1 MIGSTAV
8 LLYGPAQRLR
18 PAVIIAACGVLWAA
32 AVVTSA
38 SPEPEALARALQ
50 RKYDTVRDFS
60 ADFVHSYE
68 GGVLRKTVTERGRLL
83 VKKPGK
89 MRWAYTGD
97 EQKVFV
103 SDGRKLYSY
112 IPADKQV
119 YVGSVPTDDQ
129 ASTPALFLAGKGQL
143 LRDFVISAGT
153 MPQGA
158 PAGSAALKL
167 VPRRG
172 DGDYEWLGLVVDEAS
187 LQLRILVA
195 GDKQGGRSTFTFTNM
210 KENVGLSDG
219 EFTFKIP
226 RGVDVVTDTPR

>member
-1 MIGSTAV
+1 M
-8 LLYGPAQRLR
+8 LLYRPAQRHR
-18 PAVIIAACGVLWAA
+18 PLGIVAACGVLWAA
-32 AVVTSA
+32 TAA
-38 SPEPEALARALQ
+38 FGAALDPETLARALQ
-50 RKYDTVRDFS
+50 SKYDTVRDFS
-60 ADFVHSYE
+60 TDFVHSYQ

-119 YVGSVPTDDQ
+119 YVGSVPADDQ

-143 LRDFVISAGT
+143 LRDFVISAGALPT
-153 MPQGA
+153 GA

-187 LQLRILVA
+187 LQLRMLVA
-195 GDKQGGRSTFTFTNM
+195 GDKQGGQSTFTFTNM

-219 EFTFKIP
+219 EFTFRIP
-226 RGVDVVTDTPR
+226 RGVNVVTDTPR

>member
-1 MIGSTAV
+1 M
-8 LLYGPAQRLR
+8 LLYRPAQRCR
-18 PAVIIAACGVLWAA
+18 PLGIVAACGVLWAA
-32 AVVTSA
+32 TAA
-38 SPEPEALARALQ
+38 FGAALDPETLARALQ

-60 ADFVHSYE
+60 TDFVHSYQ

-119 YVGSVPTDDQ
+119 YVGSVPADDQ

-143 LRDFVISAGT
+143 LRDFVISAGALPT
-153 MPQGA
+153 GA

-187 LQLRILVA
+187 LQLRMLVA
-195 GDKQGGRSTFTFTNM
+195 GDKQGGQSTFTFTNM

-219 EFTFKIP
+219 EFTFRIP

>member
-1 MIGSTAV
+1 V
-8 LLYGPAQRLR
+8 LLYRPAQRHR
-18 PAVIIAACGVLWAA
+18 PLGIVAACGIFWAA
-32 AVVTSA
+32 TAA
-38 SPEPEALARALQ
+38 FGAALDPETLARALQ

-60 ADFVHSYE
+60 TDFVHSYQ

-119 YVGSVPTDDQ
+119 YVGSVPADDQ

-143 LRDFVISAGT
+143 LRDFVISAGALPT
-153 MPQGA
+153 GA

-167 VPRRG
+167 VPKRG

-187 LQLRILVA
+187 LQLRMLVA
-195 GDKQGGRSTFTFTNM
+195 GDKQGGQSTFTFTNM

-219 EFTFKIP
+219 EFTFRIP

>member
-1 MIGSTAV
+1 M
-8 LLYGPAQRLR
+8 LLYRPAQRRR
-18 PAVIIAACGVLWAA
+18 PLGIVAACGVLWAA
-32 AVVTSA
+32 TAA
-38 SPEPEALARALQ
+38 FGAALDPETLARALQ

-60 ADFVHSYE
+60 TDFVHSYQ

-119 YVGSVPTDDQ
+119 YVGSVPADDQ

-143 LRDFVISAGT
+143 LRDFVISAGALPT
-153 MPQGA
+153 GA

-187 LQLRILVA
+187 LQLRMLVA
-195 GDKQGGRSTFTFTNM
+195 GDRQGGQSTFTFTNM

-219 EFTFKIP
+219 EFTFRIP
-226 RGVDVVTDTPR
+226 RGVNVVTDTPR

>member
-1 MIGSTAV
+1 V
-8 LLYGPAQRLR
+8 LLYGPAQRRR
-18 PAVIIAACGVLWAA
+18 PLGIVVACGVLWTATAA
-32 AVVTSA
+32 FSA
-38 SPEPEALARALQ
+38 ALDPETLARALQ

-60 ADFVHSYE
+60 TDFVHSYQ

-119 YVGSVPTDDQ
+119 YVGSVPADDQ

-143 LRDFVISAGT
+143 LRDFVISAGALPT
-153 MPQGA
+153 GA

-167 VPRRG
+167 VPKRG

-187 LQLRILVA
+187 LQLRMLVA
-195 GDKQGGRSTFTFTNM
+195 GDKQGGQSTFTFTNM

-219 EFTFKIP
+219 EFTFRIP

>member
-1 MIGSTAV
+1 V
-8 LLYGPAQRLR
+8 LLYRPAQRHR
-18 PAVIIAACGVLWAA
+18 PLGIVAACGILWAA
-32 AVVTSA
+32 TAA
-38 SPEPEALARALQ
+38 FGAALDPETLARALQ

-60 ADFVHSYE
+60 TDFVHSYQ

-119 YVGSVPTDDQ
+119 YVGSVPADDQ

-143 LRDFVISAGT
+143 LRDFVISAGALPT
-153 MPQGA
+153 AA

-167 VPRRG
+167 VPKRG

-187 LQLRILVA
+187 LQLRMLVA
-195 GDKQGGRSTFTFTNM
+195 GDKQGGQSTFTFTNM

-219 EFTFKIP
+219 EFTFRIP
-226 RGVDVVTDTPR
+226 LGVDVVTDTPR

>member
-1 MIGSTAV
+1 MV
-8 LLYGPAQRLR
+8 
-18 PAVIIAACGVLWAA
+18 AACGVLWAA
-32 AVVTSA
+32 TAAFSA
-38 SPEPEALARALQ
+38 ALDPETLARALQ

-60 ADFVHSYE
+60 TDFVHSYQ

-119 YVGSVPTDDQ
+119 YVGSVPADDQ

-143 LRDFVISAGT
+143 LRDFVISAGALPT
-153 MPQGA
+153 GA

-167 VPRRG
+167 VPKRV

-187 LQLRILVA
+187 LQLRMLVA
-195 GDKQGGRSTFTFTNM
+195 GDKQGGQSTFTFTNM

-219 EFTFKIP
+219 EFTFRIP

>member
-1 MIGSTAV
+1 
-8 LLYGPAQRLR
+8 
-18 PAVIIAACGVLWAA
+18 
-32 AVVTSA
+32 
-38 SPEPEALARALQ
+38 
-50 RKYDTVRDFS
+50 
-60 ADFVHSYE
+60 VHSYQ

-119 YVGSVPTDDQ
+119 YVGSVPADDQ

-153 MPQGA
+153 LPTGA

-167 VPRRG
+167 VPKRG
-172 DGDYEWLGLVVDEAS
+172 DGDYEWLGLVVDDAS
-187 LQLRILVA
+187 LQLRMLVA
-195 GDKQGGRSTFTFTNM
+195 GDKQGGQSTFTFTNM

-219 EFTFKIP
+219 EFTFRIP

>member
-1 MIGSTAV
+1 M
-8 LLYGPAQRLR
+8 LLYRPAQRLACVWIV
-18 PAVIIAACGVLWAA
+18 AVCGVVWTAA
-32 AVVTSA
+32 AA
-38 SPEPEALARALQ
+38 AAAAPEPEALARALQ

-60 ADFVHSYE
+60 TDFVHSYQ

-119 YVGSVPTDDQ
+119 YVGAVPADDQ

-143 LRDFVISAGT
+143 LRDFVITAGAL
-153 MPQGA
+153 PPGA
-158 PAGSAALKL
+158 PTGSAALKL
-167 VPRRG
+167 VPKRG
-172 DGDYEWLGLVVDEAS
+172 DGDYEWLALVVDEPS
-187 LQLRILVA
+187 LQLRMLVA
-195 GDKQGGRSTFTFTNM
+195 GDKQGGQSSFTFTNM

>member
-1 MIGSTAV
+1 MAM
-8 LLYGPAQRLR
+8 
-18 PAVIIAACGVLWAA
+18 A
-32 AVVTSA
+32 AVSA
-38 SPEPEALARALQ
+38 ALDPETLARALQ

-60 ADFVHSYE
+60 TDFVHSYQ

-119 YVGSVPTDDQ
+119 YVGSVPADDQ

-143 LRDFVISAGT
+143 LRDFVISAGALPT
-153 MPQGA
+153 GA
-158 PAGSAALKL
+158 PVGSAALKL
-167 VPRRG
+167 VPKRG

-187 LQLRILVA
+187 LQLRMLVA
-195 GDKQGGRSTFTFTNM
+195 GDKQGGQSTFAFTNM